1 MKKEEGKDVYILGDS
16 NTIITPVEI
25 LDDYDLRDYRAVVF
39 SNDDIL
45 YSKGETITIG
55 AYDLVIGFKSEQS
68 IDLLIQKLQALK
80 EM

>member
-16 NTIITPVEI
+16 NTTITSVEI
-25 LDDYDLRDYRAVVF
+25 LDEYNLRDYRAVIF
-39 SNDDIL
+39 SNNDIL
-45 YSKGETITIG
+45 YSRGETITVDPF
-55 AYDLVIGFKSEQS
+55 DLVIGFKSEQS